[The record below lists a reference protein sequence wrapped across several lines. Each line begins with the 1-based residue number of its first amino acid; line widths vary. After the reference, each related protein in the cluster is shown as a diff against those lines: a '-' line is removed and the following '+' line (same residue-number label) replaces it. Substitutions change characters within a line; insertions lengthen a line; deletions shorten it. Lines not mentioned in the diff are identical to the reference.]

1 MCQKLSTP
9 RAEYDKEAN
18 MTDSATETAVA
29 APAHHADEPHL
40 VPIWVFVG
48 TWLALVIL
56 TGVTVVVAGF
66 DLGEINFH
74 VAMAVASVKAAFVL
88 LFFMHLLWDKP
99 INAAVFIISIAFV
112 ALLIA
117 FTMTDAREC
126 REEKIPGYAPA
137 IQQP

>member
-1 MCQKLSTP
+1 
-9 RAEYDKEAN
+9 
-18 MTDSATETAVA
+18 MTDSTTGTAVA
-29 APAHHADEPHL
+29 ATAHHADEPHL

-56 TGVTVVVAGF
+56 TGVTVIVAGI

-99 INAAVFIISIAFV
+99 INAAVFIIAIAFV

-117 FTMTDAREC
+117 FTMTDAREYN
-126 REEKIPGYAPA
+126 EEKIPGYAPA